1 MKGTIFVLFLLMG
14 LNATAQ
20 DISVR
25 FDRNSDIDFT
35 RYSTYYWARQV
46 VSERDEPHY
55 FLNDLVLKA
64 DVRDAV
70 RSELDDKGYQFT
82 DVSPD
87 LLINFRLFDKATK
100 LSGFEGYGFEYW
112 DRSEFNLAAAVKE
125 HYVDAGTL
133 IISIIDRREQA
144 LVWQGFASGLLQDGE
159 LTKDEGKIRDAV
171 KLIFDE
177 YGLTANKY
185 TRR

>member
-1 MKGTIFVLFLLMG
+1 MKGIFFVLFLLIG
-14 LNATAQ
+14 LKSIAQ
-20 DISVR
+20 EITVR
-25 FDRNSDIDFT
+25 SDRNSDVDFT

-46 VSERDEPHY
+46 VSEKDVPQY

-70 RSELDDKGYQFT
+70 RGELDDRGYQFSET
-82 DVSPD
+82 SPD
-87 LLINFRLFDKATK
+87 LLINFRLFDRPTRLK
-100 LSGFEGYGFEYW
+100 GFQGYGFEYW
-112 DRSEFNLAAAVKE
+112 DGTEFNPASDVKE
-125 HYVDAGTL
+125 HFFEAGTL

-144 LVWQGFASGLLQDGE
+144 LIWQGFAKGLAE
-159 LTKDEGKIRDAV
+159 NEEFTKDEGKIREAV

-177 YGLTANKY
+177 YGLTASKY